1 MANGNGTTNVC
12 DAVVGQSWNNVL
24 NYIKRA
30 FGTKLNL
37 LEMTDEEI
45 IIGLKED
52 VLPFF
57 SQYAP
62 EKRYKFITDNNII
75 GHKAGNPLYQ
85 YKIPVEDGEYI
96 IDVIE
101 AYATKD
107 TAIVDRFGGAIVS
120 TTSAIDVVIA
130 NVYID
135 AVKSLNTRNT
145 WEFVPPDMLIWDEA
159 ITTGVVVY
167 NVPIS
172 NLNRM
177 MPDLYHTIF
186 KPLSLAF
193 VKRWISALRNK
204 YQGLSTQF
212 GPIELN
218 WEKLEAESREEIEKY
233 TDRLEQLP
241 PDILLYVDV

>member
-1 MANGNGTTNVC
+1 MANGNGDTVCNAVTTQN
-12 DAVVGQSWNNVL
+12 WNNVL

-52 VLPFF
+52 VLPYF

-62 EKRYKFITDNNII
+62 EKRYVFITDNNII
-75 GHKAGNPLYQ
+75 VHKSGYPLYQ
-85 YKIPVEDGEYI
+85 YKIPVADDEYI
-96 IDVIE
+96 IDVVE

-145 WEFVPPDMLIWDEA
+145 WEFDPPDTIIWDEP

-172 NLNRM
+172 DLRKM
-177 MPDLYHTIF
+177 RPDLYHTIF
-186 KPLSLAF
+186 KGLSLAF
-193 VKRWISALRNK
+193 VKRWIAALRNK
-204 YQGLSTQF
+204 YQDLTTQF
-212 GPIELN
+212 GTINLN
-218 WEKLEAESREEIEKY
+218 WEKLESESREEIEKY

-241 PDILLYVDV
+241 PDILIYIDV